1 MLMVWLY
8 VVVGLLVIIAIL
20 ILMKTDSRSIK
31 ERLTK
36 RTDLIT
42 DVTYVCMHC
51 GHMFKGS
58 RCPKCGSHRK
68 PLEFGK

>member
-1 MLMVWLY
+1 MVWLY
-8 VVVGLLVIIAIL
+8 VVIGLVVIIAIL
-20 ILMKTDSRSIK
+20 MLMKTDSRLK
-31 ERLTK
+31 GRLTK
-36 RTDLIT
+36 RTELIT